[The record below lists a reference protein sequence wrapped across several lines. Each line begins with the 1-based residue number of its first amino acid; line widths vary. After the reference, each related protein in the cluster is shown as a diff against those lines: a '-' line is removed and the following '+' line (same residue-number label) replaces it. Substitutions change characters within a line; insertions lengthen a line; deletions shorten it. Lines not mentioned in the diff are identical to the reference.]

1 MAFFLL
7 FAVRQ
12 GLGLFPRID
21 LKCKVLFRKTE
32 NTILQDPDVPMANDD
47 PMDEPSN
54 IQETIP

>member
-21 LKCKVLFRKTE
+21 LKCKVLFRNTE
-32 NTILQDPDVPMANDD
+32 NTILQDVPMANDA